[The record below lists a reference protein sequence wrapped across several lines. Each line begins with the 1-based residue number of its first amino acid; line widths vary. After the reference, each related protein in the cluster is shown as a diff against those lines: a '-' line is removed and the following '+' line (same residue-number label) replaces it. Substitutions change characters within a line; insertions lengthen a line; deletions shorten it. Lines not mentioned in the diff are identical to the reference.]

1 MPLSD
6 PALRLERKRMAN
18 DPVERLNQAGRNEI
32 IAATNYFEASVSAG
46 DMPSEGDR
54 LALHRAMA
62 RFLIDSGV
70 ASARGYV

>member
-1 MPLSD
+1 MRSD
-6 PALRLERKRMAN
+6 PGLRAEKRAMKN
-18 DPVERLNQAGRNEI
+18 DPLDRLNDAGRAEI
-32 IAATNYFEASVSAG
+32 RIAANLFEGRVHSAA
-46 DMPSEGDR
+46 MASEGDR